1 MKALVLVLAL
11 HAPRD
16 RWFAPDKL
24 KHFFMAAFVQSV
36 SFSALRT
43 ARVDHS
49 AALVGAS
56 AVTLTVGIGKELYDR
71 HVKGDFSMRDLTWD
85 AAGGGAASLLLARA
99 R

>member
-1 MKALVLVLAL
+1 MKALVLILAL
-11 HAPRD
+11 HAPPD

-43 ARVDHS
+43 LHVDHD

-56 AVTLTVGIGKELYDR
+56 AVTLSLGVGKELYDHR
-71 HVKGDFSMRDLTWD
+71 VKGEFSVRDLTWD
-85 AAGGGAASLLLARA
+85 AAGAGAASLLLSRA